1 MTGSSI
7 RNEAPSKEKA
17 QTSANWLRSMGAVL
31 YHAREWNTGRAL
43 TAHLRR
49 NVSAVAAPASAP
61 TQKSGMGEGL
71 WYVGGLPVVE
81 RNHPMVATL
90 FFFTTL
96 AFSVV
101 CLRLFTRIVL
111 VRNVGADDCLMV
123 AAMVGSIIYLTAV
136 FQPSLVKFKTPL
148 PGAGT
153 NRFDGY
159 EQPLIASPPRST
171 QLAVKF
177 SILTQY
183 KRIFE
188 TEAAKRLFSGLLIY
202 LGCYAAFCLGS
213 SILTCVPVAKYWDD
227 AIPGGCLNRSNLH
240 YGIAGVNIVND
251 FILLCIPYPFLRRLN
266 ISRRAKHI
274 LVGIFACGAVAC
286 IVAIIRLRSLFVN
299 NSAPVDQQPVQGVD
313 IALWSG
319 LEINIAIACA
329 SVPQLKAMFVKVI
342 PKLSTHSGSRTP
354 YGTGASGSRGTHP
367 HYRSGAGG
375 KSVAGTTT
383 GHDNDGED
391 PHERDKNQGGI
402 LVERAFEMQSMP
414 AAEDGSEENLVASSW
429 NVGCYS
435 SSGGGRTP
443 PTGGRPTPA

>member
-1 MTGSSI
+1 MVTPGGLP
-7 RNEAPSKEKA
+7 AF
-17 QTSANWLRSMGAVL
+17 
-31 YHAREWNTGRAL
+31 Y
-43 TAHLRR
+43 
-49 NVSAVAAPASAP
+49 AVALAAVP
-61 TQKSGMGEGL
+61 TRKSGMGDEL

-96 AFSVV
+96 AFVIV

-136 FQPSLVKFKTPL
+136 FQQIRFGLGDAVIPEALEGFLISLYATVVAYNL
-148 PGAGT
+148 YG
-153 NRFDGY
+153 
-159 EQPLIASPPRST
+159 QPLIRSPEST

-188 TEAAKRLFSGLLIY
+188 TETATRLFGGLLIY
-202 LGCYAAFCLGS
+202 LGCYAVFCLGS
-213 SILTCVPVAKYWDD
+213 SVLTCVPVAKYWDD
-227 AIPGGCLNRSNLH
+227 AIPGGCVNRSNLH
-240 YGIAGVNIVND
+240 YAIAAVNIFND

-266 ISRRAKHI
+266 ISRRAKYI

-286 IVAIIRLRSLFVN
+286 IVAIIRLRSLVVN
-299 NSAPVDQQPVQGVD
+299 NSAPIDEQPIQGVD

-329 SVPQLKAMFVKVI
+329 SVPQLKAMFVRII
-342 PKLSTHSGSRTP
+342 PKLSYYSGSRTL
-354 YGTGASGSRGTHP
+354 YGTGASGGGGHNGAGGSRGTHP
-367 HYRSGAGG
+367 HHRSGAGG
-375 KSVAGTTT
+375 KSATEMAT
-383 GHDNDGED
+383 GHHDGED
-391 PHERDKNQGGI
+391 PHELNKDQGGI

-414 AAEDGSEENLVASSW
+414 AAEDGSEENLVANSW

-435 SSGGGRTP
+435 SKGDGRTP
-443 PTGGRPTPA
+443 PTGGRSTPA